1 MYRYDLRGR
10 KMKIG
15 IIGRGTVGSAVYE
28 GLEYLGHTMSFFDP
42 KYEGSTLSDVL
53 DTEVVFISVP
63 TDQVANGDCD
73 VSIVDNVVNELA
85 VNNYKGLVSI
95 KSTVIPGTTDRL
107 QRQYPTLRMSMVP
120 EFLRAKHAL
129 SDFVDN
135 HDLLV
140 VGTYNREDAD
150 ILVELHGS
158 FPAHTARVT
167 PTEAEVIKYFN
178 NVHHAMSVTFA
189 NIAYDVCGK
198 LGANY
203 INVYKAI
210 TKRECFNPAYL
221 MANKNMRGYGGHCL
235 PKDTSAWNNL
245 IKNLGL
251 PYNMIQSVI
260 DDNEK
265 VSLQ

>member
-1 MYRYDLRGR
+1 
-10 KMKIG
+10 MKIG
-15 IIGRGTVGSAVYE
+15 IIGKGTVGSAVYE
-28 GLEYLGHTMSFFDP
+28 GLEYLGHTMTFFDP
-42 KYEGSTLSDVL
+42 KYERSSMDHVL
-53 DTEVVFISVP
+53 GTDVVFISVP
-63 TDQVANGDCD
+63 TDQAANGDCD
-73 VSIVDNVVNELA
+73 TTIVDRVVSDLA
-85 VNNYKGLVSI
+85 WADYKGLVSI

-107 QRQYPTLRMSMVP
+107 QKQYPKLRMSMVP

-140 VGTYNREDAD
+140 VGCYNKEDAD
-150 ILVELHGS
+150 IIVELHGS
-158 FPAHTARVT
+158 FPAHVARVT
-167 PTEAEVIKYFN
+167 PVEAEVIKYFN

-189 NIAYDVCGK
+189 NIAYDVCEK
-198 LGANY
+198 MGANY

-235 PKDTSAWNNL
+235 PKDTAAWNNL
-245 IKNLGL
+245 IKKLGL

-265 VSLQ
+265 VTKQ

>member
-1 MYRYDLRGR
+1 
-10 KMKIG
+10 MKIG
-15 IIGRGTVGSAVYE
+15 IVGKGTVGSAVYE
-28 GLEYLGHTMSFFDP
+28 GLEYLGHNVSFFDP
-42 KYEGSTLSDVL
+42 KYEGSVFEHVL
-53 DTEVVFISVP
+53 DTDVVFISVP
-63 TDQVANGDCD
+63 TDQSPNGDCD
-73 VSIVDNVVNELA
+73 TTIVDHVVGKLA
-85 VNNYKGLVSI
+85 SANYQGLVSI

-107 QRQYPTLRMSMVP
+107 QKQHPGLRMSMVP
-120 EFLRAKHAL
+120 EFLRAKSAL
-129 SDFVDN
+129 ADFVYN

-140 VGTYNREDAD
+140 VGCYNKEDAE
-150 ILVELHGS
+150 IIVELHGS
-158 FPAHTARVT
+158 FPQHVARVT

-189 NIAYDVCGK
+189 NIAYDVCDK

-203 INVYKAI
+203 MNVYKAI

-251 PYNMIQSVI
+251 PYTMIDSVI
-260 DDNEK
+260 TDNEK
-265 VSLQ
+265 VQSQ

>member
-1 MYRYDLRGR
+1 
-10 KMKIG
+10 MKIG

-42 KYEGSTLSDVL
+42 KYEGSTITDVL
-53 DTEVVFISVP
+53 DTDVVFISVP
-63 TDQVANGDCD
+63 TDQAANGDCNTT
-73 VSIVDNVVNELA
+73 IVDRVIEELA
-85 VNNYKGLVSI
+85 VANYQGLVSI

-107 QRQYPTLRMSMVP
+107 QKQHPGLRMSMVP
-120 EFLRAKHAL
+120 EFLRAKSAL
-129 SDFVDN
+129 ADFVYN

-140 VGTYNREDAD
+140 VGCYNKEDAD
-150 ILVELHGS
+150 IIVELHGS
-158 FPAHTARVT
+158 FPQHVARVT

-189 NIAYDVCGK
+189 NIAYDVCDK

-203 INVYKAI
+203 MNVYKAI

-245 IKNLGL
+245 IKDLGL
-251 PYNMIQSVI
+251 PYTMIQSVI

-265 VSLQ
+265 VQQQ

>member
-1 MYRYDLRGR
+1 
-10 KMKIG
+10 MKIG

-28 GLEYLGHTMSFFDP
+28 GLEYLGHNMSFFDP
-42 KYEGSTLSDVL
+42 KYEGSELAHVL
-53 DTEVVFISVP
+53 NTDVVFISVP
-63 TDQVANGDCD
+63 TDQADNGDCD
-73 VSIVDNVVNELA
+73 TTIVDRVVAELA
-85 VNNYKGLVSI
+85 QANYTGLVSI

-107 QRQYPTLRMSMVP
+107 KTQYPGLRMSMVP
-120 EFLRAKHAL
+120 EFLRAKSAL
-129 SDFVDN
+129 ADFVYN

-140 VGTYNREDAD
+140 VGCYNKEDTD
-150 ILVELHGS
+150 IIVDLHGS
-158 FPAHTARVT
+158 FPQHVARVT

-189 NIAYDVCGK
+189 NIAYDVCDK

-203 INVYKAI
+203 MNVYKAI

-251 PYNMIQSVI
+251 PYSMIQSVI

-265 VSLQ
+265 VKSQ

>member
-1 MYRYDLRGR
+1 
-10 KMKIG
+10 MKIG
-15 IIGRGTVGSAVYE
+15 IIGKGTVGSAVYE
-28 GLEYLGHTMSFFDP
+28 GLEYLGHTMTFFDP
-42 KYEGSTLSDVL
+42 KYPGSTITDVL
-53 DTEVVFISVP
+53 DTDVVFISVP
-63 TDQVANGDCD
+63 TNQAANGDCN

-85 VNNYKGLVSI
+85 VNNYQGLVSI

-107 QRQYPTLRMSMVP
+107 KKQYPTLRMSMVP
-120 EFLRAKHAL
+120 EFLRAKSAL
-129 SDFVDN
+129 ADFVYN

-140 VGTYNREDAD
+140 VGCYNKEDAD
-150 ILVELHGS
+150 IIVDLHGS
-158 FPAHTARVT
+158 FPQHIARVT
-167 PTEAEVIKYFN
+167 PVEAEVIKYFN

-189 NIAYDVCGK
+189 NIAYDVCDR

-203 INVYKAI
+203 MNVYKAI
-210 TKRECFNPAYL
+210 TRRECFNPAYL

-251 PYNMIQSVI
+251 PYTMIQSVI

-265 VSLQ
+265 VLKQ